1 MELFKYVISN
11 RIDILEKRLIRFTQP
26 SLFNDPWEALPRFD
40 ALIQPEGIDKLTK
53 EVFLECHTG
62 KYQELLDDSIA
73 EVESKLGVP
82 INHEVKSQLKQKF
95 YQEGILEI
103 EQKARRVANHALGLR
118 YPRQRQEFI
127 DSTFKKLDEVI
138 GILCLSENNNN
149 LLMWSHYAAA
159 HTGFVI
165 GFDSSH
171 IFFDQRISED
181 DIIRKIKPVSYSK
194 KRPSFLGF
202 TGKPKVSEIFNFASV
217 AFFTKSDV
225 WSYEQEW
232 RMVHTQNS
240 ATEKVGEPALEI
252 FFFDL
257 PSKCISSVILGCRT
271 NQHTET
277 KIRNILK
284 KQNLSHVCLKRA
296 LQDPTDYKINI
307 VDD

>member
-1 MELFKYVISN
+1 M
-11 RIDILEKRLIRFTQP
+11 
-26 SLFNDPWEALPRFD
+26 
-40 ALIQPEGIDKLTK
+40 
-53 EVFLECHTG
+53 FLECHNG
-62 KYQELLDDSIA
+62 KYEELLANSIA
-73 EVESKLGVP
+73 EVESKLGIS
-82 INHEVKSQLKQKF
+82 INHEVKSQLKQKL

-103 EQKARRVANHALGLR
+103 EQKAKCVANHALGLR

-127 DSTFKKLDEVI
+127 DSTFKKLDESI

-149 LLMWSHYAAA
+149 LLMWSHYTAA

-181 DIIRKIKPVSYSK
+181 DIIRKIKPVSYSE
-194 KRPSFLGF
+194 KRPSFPGF
-202 TGKPKVSEIFNFASV
+202 SGKPKVSEIFDFASI
-217 AFFTKSDV
+217 AFFTKSDI

-240 ATEKVGEPALEI
+240 ATEKAEEPTLKICLFE
-252 FFFDL
+252 L
-257 PSKCISSVILGCRT
+257 PSKCISSVILGCRI
-271 NQHTET
+271 NQQTET

-284 KQNLSHVCLKRA
+284 KQFFSHVFLKRA